1 MFLNDGTPHYDGIA
15 NEHYTIYMINH
26 NPKLAPIR
34 EKLGFLVHR
43 GGTQQNPDAECLET
57 GVKVSLKNKESESG
71 SFDWKNMSFVDEE
84 FGALHKD
91 ITQYYKRYPE
101 EEKTVRGMYKR
112 LLNVISKSLDPSSM
126 LKRVLDGHES
136 DWILLHFKKSREMV
150 LFHRDE
156 LVDLWNNPGSCMV
169 RNGCASGKIEGT
181 PNLRMRV
188 CLNNGIRAL
197 LGRGSS
203 ICVKIQ
209 QDQPRKLLAHLK
221 NSIVCAY

>member
-1 MFLNDGTPHYDGIA
+1 MFLNDGTPHHDGIA

-34 EKLGFLVHR
+34 EKLGFLVHK
-43 GGTQQNPDAECLET
+43 GGTHQNPDAMCLET

-71 SFDWKNMSFVDEE
+71 SFDWKNLSFVDDEIDTI
-84 FGALHKD
+84 HKE
-91 ITQYYKRYPE
+91 IAQYYKRYPDNE
-101 EEKTVRGMYKR
+101 NEVRGLYKQLFHVVSKTVDTRS
-112 LLNVISKSLDPSSM
+112 I
-126 LKRVLDGHES
+126 LKRVLDGHDS
-136 DWILLHFKKSREMV
+136 HYIVVNFKKSREMI

-156 LVDLWNNPGSCMV
+156 LTELWKNPGQCMV
-169 RNGCASGKIEGT
+169 RNGCASGKIVGT

-188 CLNNGIRAL
+188 CLNNGVRAL
-197 LGRGSS
+197 LGRGSA

-209 QDQPRKLLAHLK
+209 QDQPRKLLSYLK

>member
-1 MFLNDGTPHYDGIA
+1 MYLNDGTPHHDGIA

-34 EKLGFLVHR
+34 EKLGYLIHK
-43 GGTQQNPDAECLET
+43 GGTHQNPDAMCLDT

-71 SFDWKNMSFVDEE
+71 SFDWKNMSFVDDG
-84 FGALHKD
+84 FGAIHRE

-101 EEKTVRGMYKR
+101 DEMGVRDMYKR
-112 LLNVISKSLDPSSM
+112 LFHVISKTVDTSSM
-126 LKRVLDGHES
+126 LNRVLDGHES
-136 DWILLHFKKSREMV
+136 DWIVLNFKKTREMI

-156 LVDLWNNPGSCMV
+156 LTELWKNPGQCMV

-188 CLNNGIRAL
+188 CLNNGVRAL

-209 QDQPRKLLAHLK
+209 QDQPPKALG
-221 NSIVCAY
+221 STQ

>member
-1 MFLNDGTPHYDGIA
+1 MFLNDGTPHHSGIA

-34 EKLGFLVHR
+34 EKLGHLVHR
-43 GGTQQNPDAECLET
+43 GGTQQNPDAMCVET

-71 SFDWKNMSFVDEE
+71 SFDWKNMSFSDDD
-84 FGALHKD
+84 FNTLHRD
-91 ITQYYKRYPE
+91 ITQYYKRYPDD
-101 EEKTVRGMYKR
+101 EKGVRDMYRR
-112 LLNVISKSLDPSSM
+112 LFNTICKTIDTTSILD
-126 LKRVLDGHES
+126 RVLDGHDS
-136 DWILLHFKKSREMV
+136 DWIVLNFKKAREMI

-156 LVDLWNNPGSCMV
+156 LAEMWKNPGKCVV

-197 LGRGSS
+197 LGRGST

-209 QDQPRKLLAHLK
+209 QDQPRKLLTQLK
-221 NSIVCAY
+221 NTIVCAY